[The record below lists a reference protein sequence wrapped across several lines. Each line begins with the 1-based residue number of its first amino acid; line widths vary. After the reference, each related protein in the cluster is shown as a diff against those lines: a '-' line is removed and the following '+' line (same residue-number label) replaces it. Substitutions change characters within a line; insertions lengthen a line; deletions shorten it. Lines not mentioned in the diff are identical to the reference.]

1 MGNNQLERQEHQAD
15 CNQGERRGGKR
26 GKERERAGLQKVQGP
41 GHPEAL
47 LALAGH
53 GNLLLRMGD
62 AAAAEPELRR
72 AVAGLEK
79 VLGGGHKLTQWAAGR
94 LAAARA

>member
-1 MGNNQLERQEHQAD
+1 MKPWYDRGLAGMQQVKGAEHPD
-15 CNQGERRGGKR
+15 S
-26 GKERERAGLQKVQGP
+26 
-41 GHPEAL
+41 L
-47 LALAGH
+47 LALAKH
-53 GNLLLRMGD
+53 GALLLRMGD

-79 VLGGGHKLTQWAAGR
+79 VLGGGHEWTQGAAGR